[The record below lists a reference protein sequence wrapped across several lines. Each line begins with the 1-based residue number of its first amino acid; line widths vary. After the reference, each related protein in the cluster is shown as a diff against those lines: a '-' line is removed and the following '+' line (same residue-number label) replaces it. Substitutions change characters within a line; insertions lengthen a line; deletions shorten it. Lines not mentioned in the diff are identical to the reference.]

1 MKLEEIN
8 EIIDLAQNTVIEEE
22 KNLVGD
28 LEELEDARD
37 SNMFLEK
44 IAGDYI
50 KYKDALLRQKERQ
63 HIELIKLIGYLDEIL
78 ESQSIANYS
87 LDHTKNEQRRLIQE
101 IQQIQSE
108 MDEINLD

>member
-8 EIIDLAQNTVIEEE
+8 EIIDLAQNTVMEEE
-22 KNLVGD
+22 KNLVDD
-28 LEELEDARD
+28 LEELEEARA
-37 SNMFLEK
+37 SNDFLEK

-63 HIELIKLIGYLDEIL
+63 QGELMKLMGYLDEIL
-78 ESQSIANYS
+78 ESQSIANYN

-101 IQQIQSE
+101 IKQIQRE

>member
-8 EIIDLAQNTVIEEE
+8 GLLDLAQDNVIDE
-22 KNLVGD
+22 KKILVAD
-28 LEELEDARD
+28 LEELEEARA
-37 SNMFLEK
+37 SNNFLEK
-44 IAGDYI
+44 IANDYV

-101 IQQIQSE
+101 IQQIQRE